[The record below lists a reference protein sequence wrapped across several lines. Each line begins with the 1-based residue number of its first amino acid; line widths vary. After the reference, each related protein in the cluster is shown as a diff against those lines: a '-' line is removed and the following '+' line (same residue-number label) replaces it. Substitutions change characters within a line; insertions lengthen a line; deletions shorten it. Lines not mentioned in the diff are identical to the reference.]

1 MGRLMNVLVVGA
13 VAAVVAAA
21 AVDALRGRESPEA
34 PSVPASVRGELVYSD
49 LQCSRHALRLPDLAR
64 RDFRTVGCGV
74 FTRYDNLGVK
84 EGDVAWFAFPV
95 PGGTTTLVTRS
106 VLRFELGSR
115 FRFGAVAWL
124 RGTRFAAVV
133 EGDDRRLL
141 TIWDRGQ
148 LRTVVR
154 ELEGRHDLRA
164 SPSGR
169 YFAALGDERLLVYDR
184 EGKQLGLPDGRAI
197 AWSPR
202 ERLAAVAGNG
212 QILIVPAGG
221 GETVARIPVDAVDVD
236 WRSAPAR

>member
-1 MGRLMNVLVVGA
+1 V
-13 VAAVVAAA
+13 VVAAA
-21 AVDALRGRESPEA
+21 LDALRDDEKDA
-34 PSVPASVRGELVYSD
+34 VPADVRGELVYSD
-49 LQCSRHALRLPDLAR
+49 ADCRRHSVRLPDLAR
-64 RDFRTVGCGV
+64 RDFLTVGCGV

-84 EGDVAWFAFPV
+84 DGDVAWFAFPV
-95 PGGTTTLVTRS
+95 PGGTTTLVRRS
-106 VLRFELGSR
+106 ALRLELGSH

-124 RGTRFAAVV
+124 RGTRFAAMV
-133 EGDDRRLL
+133 ESDSRRLL

-148 LRTVVR
+148 LRKIVR
-154 ELEGRHDLRA
+154 ELDRRHDLRA

-169 YFAALGDERLLVYDR
+169 YFAALSDERLLVYDR
-184 EGKQLGLPDGRAI
+184 EGKQLGLLDGRAI

-202 ERLAAVAGNG
+202 ERFAAVAGKG